1 MNQSSAATPV
11 VLFVCVHDAGR
22 SQMAAAL
29 VSALSGGKAVALSA
43 GTMPA
48 EHVHPEVVERNARN
62 RPGPWRCDP
71 AAGDRRDAGGGG
83 SVITMGCNVDDACP
97 GAVLQSEEWGLPD
110 PKGRPMDEIRA
121 IRDTI
126 HTRVPELLE
135 ELGIPAQ
142 DAAGVVQG
150 NER

>member
-11 VLFVCVHDAGR
+11 VLFVCAHNAGR
-22 SQMAAAL
+22 GQMAAAL
-29 VSALSGGKAVALSA
+29 VGALSGGKAVALSA

-48 EHVHPEVVERNARN
+48 ERVHPEVVDAMREI
-62 RPGPWRCDP
+62 GL
-71 AAGDRRDAGGGG
+71 DRGVATPRLVTEEMPKGVDR
-83 SVITMGCNVDDACP
+83 VITMGCNVDDACP
-97 GAVLQSEEWGLPD
+97 GTVFQSEDWGLPD

-126 HTRVPELLE
+126 HARVLELLE